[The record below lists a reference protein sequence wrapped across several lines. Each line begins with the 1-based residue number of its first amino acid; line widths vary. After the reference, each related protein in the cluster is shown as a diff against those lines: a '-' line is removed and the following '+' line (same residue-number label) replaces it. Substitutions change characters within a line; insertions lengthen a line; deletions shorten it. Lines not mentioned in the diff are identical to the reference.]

1 MILIYTVNIMAWLHR
16 SGSWWHRPPCRA
28 VRGADLI
35 ISTWAD
41 LGGFADNSLCFLV
54 PAPSVGPWSWSLAH
68 CIYIYY
74 DIIYDITW
82 LYMILYDIICSS
94 AADISEMCSIGSFT
108 TTERTIS
115 SQEVLNNYCV
125 LKEKRASK
133 HLSLV
138 LEGFWR
144 FHHHWH

>member
-1 MILIYTVNIMAWLHR
+1 MQIPSPMAWLHR

-68 CIYIYY
+68 CIHIYY

>member
-1 MILIYTVNIMAWLHR
+1 MQIPSPMAWLHR

-68 CIYIYY
+68 CIYIYIYY

>member
-1 MILIYTVNIMAWLHR
+1 MQIPSPMAWLHR